1 MRPQYQIILNTCPD
15 RDSAIK
21 IANILIE
28 EELAACVN
36 IIPGLTSV
44 YKWKGELKTGTEV
57 LLMIKT
63 RATLYSQVESRIQ
76 DLHDYELP
84 EILSVSIERGLPP
97 YLDWIDTS
105 TGN

>member
-1 MRPQYQIILNTCPD
+1 MNTCPD
-15 RDSAIK
+15 RDSAIQ

-36 IIPGLTSV
+36 IIPGLTSI
-44 YKWKGELKTGTEV
+44 YKWKGELNTGTEV

-76 DLHDYELP
+76 ELHSYELP
-84 EILSVSIERGLPP
+84 EILSVSIEQGLSP